1 MVKLPLNKH
10 FKFLKKHMSQRK
22 RGGGGSKPQNTGSA
36 NGQGHVYI
44 DGC

>member
-1 MVKLPLNKH
+1 MEKLPLNKH

-22 RGGGGSKPQNTGSA
+22 GGGSKPRNTGSA
-36 NGQGHVYI
+36 NGQGDVYI